1 MRFGTALAEICVFAG
16 LCAHLSLFLINRM
29 RFGTALLKTAFSPVF
44 ALTFRYFVQK
54 YAFCRDCGSL
64 QCEIFRITVNFWL
77 VKSGEQR
84 VLNRIKSVNLRR

>member
-1 MRFGTALAEICVFAG
+1 MMPVMVRLSIFLTV
-16 LCAHLSLFLINRM
+16 SLFFDKI
-29 RFGTALLKTAFSPVF
+29 GCGSAQPWLKSVFSPVF

>member
-1 MRFGTALAEICVFAG
+1 MRFGTALAENCVFAG
-16 LCAHLSLFLINRM
+16 LCAHLSLFC
-29 RFGTALLKTAFSPVF
+29 A
-44 ALTFRYFVQK
+44 YFVQK